1 MRAGWHG
8 ALTLLAAGLLLSGPA
23 SAAAPSLVVT
33 DDTGATVRLAAVPR
47 RIVSL
52 APGATEMLFAIG
64 VGNRV
69 VGTSRYSDEPAAA
82 RAVPRIGDVAGLDLE
97 KILALRPDVVI
108 VWQGGNP
115 AAQIEQLQK
124 LQLHLYRQHVT
135 SLRDLPA
142 SLRRLGALSG
152 AVAAADRAARELT
165 TRLTNLQARYGAS
178 ERISV
183 FLQIWNRPLYT
194 VGGRHLMSDS
204 LTLCGATNIF
214 SELGNE
220 APAVSV
226 EAVLSRN
233 PAVIIADAPPGQA
246 RAWLADWY
254 SFPRLAAVRRQ
265 ALIPFEDPRFGMLG
279 PSAVEATAKLCEL
292 VDRHR
297 IAAAPKP

>member
-1 MRAGWHG
+1 MRHGWRG
-8 ALTLLAAGLLLSGPA
+8 VPILLAGGVLCASPA
-23 SAAAPSLVVT
+23 SPAAQTLAVT

-64 VGNRV
+64 VGERV
-69 VGTSRYSDEPAAA
+69 VGTSRYSDQPAAA
-82 RAVPRIGDVAGLDLE
+82 RNVPRIGDVAGLDLE

-124 LQLHLYRQHVT
+124 LKLRLYRQHVT

-152 AVAAADRAARELT
+152 AAAAAERAALDLT
-165 TRLTNLQARYGAS
+165 HRLGALQARYANS

-204 LTLCGATNIF
+204 LRLCGASNIF

-246 RAWLADWY
+246 RAWLADW
-254 SFPRLAAVRRQ
+254 SGFVQLAAVRRQ

-279 PSAVEATAKLCEL
+279 PSAVDATAKLCEL

-297 IAAAPKP
+297 RAAPQGR

>member
-8 ALTLLAAGLLLSGPA
+8 ALTLLATGLLLVSPA
-23 SAAAPSLVVT
+23 SAATPSLVVT
-33 DDTGATVRLAAVPR
+33 DDTGATLKLPAVPR

-64 VGNRV
+64 VGDRV

-97 KILALRPDVVI
+97 RILALRPDVVI

-124 LQLHLYRQHVT
+124 LQLRLYRQHVT
-135 SLRDLPA
+135 ALRDLPA

-152 AVAAADRAARELT
+152 AVAAADRKAT
-165 TRLTNLQARYGAS
+165 DLTNSLTRLQARYATS
-178 ERISV
+178 ARVSV

-194 VGGRHLMSDS
+194 VGGRHMMSDS
-204 LTLCGATNIF
+204 LSLCGATNIF
-214 SELGNE
+214 AELGNE
-220 APAVSV
+220 APAISV

-233 PAVIIADAPPGQA
+233 PTVIIADAPPGQA

-254 SFPRLAAVRRQ
+254 SYPHLAAVRRQ

-279 PSAVEATAKLCEL
+279 PSAVDATAKLCEL
-292 VDRHR
+292 LDRQR
-297 IAAAPKP
+297 GAATSRP

>member
-1 MRAGWHG
+1 MRASWHG
-8 ALTLLAAGLLLSGPA
+8 ALTMLAAGLLLSGPA
-23 SAAAPSLVVT
+23 GAAVGSLVVT
-33 DDTGATVRLAAVPR
+33 DDTGASLKLAAVPR

-64 VGNRV
+64 VGDRV
-69 VGTSRYSDEPAAA
+69 VGTSQYSDEPLAA

-124 LQLHLYRQHVT
+124 LQLRLYRQHVT

-152 AVAAADRAARELT
+152 SVAAADRAARELT
-165 TRLTNLQARYGAS
+165 SRLANLQARYAAS
-178 ERISV
+178 EPISV

-204 LTLCGATNIF
+204 LSLCGASNIF
-214 SELGNE
+214 AELGNE

-246 RAWLADWY
+246 PAWLSDWY
-254 SFPRLAAVRRQ
+254 RFPHLAAVRRQ

-279 PSAVEATAKLCEL
+279 PSAVDATAKLCEL
-292 VDRHR
+292 VDRYR
-297 IAAAPKP
+297 IAATPGR